1 LTYIY
6 IYGTNKI
13 ERVTK
18 KRGAKMKKVLFL
30 IALGFAVSS
39 LAFAEDIT
47 ITTFY
52 PAPFGVY
59 RTLRVVNDNEEIFIG
74 NDANNPSIEIRNL
87 DGAGMTPYIDFSRT
101 AGPDFDFRL
110 ILSGV
115 NDLDVWGGRTTFRND
130 DGSPA
135 TVRTGGIWYCLNY

>member
-13 ERVTK
+13 EWVTK
-18 KRGAKMKKVLFL
+18 KKGVKMKKVLFL

-59 RTLRVVNDNEEIFIG
+59 RTLRVLNDNEEILMG
-74 NDANNPSIEIRNL
+74 NDANNPGIELRDL
-87 DGAGMTPYIDFSRT
+87 DGGGNTPYIDFTNDGAS
-101 AGPDFDFRL
+101 DFDFRVV
-110 ILSGV
+110 LSADD
-115 NDLDVWGGRTTFRND
+115 DLDIRGGTTTFRND
-130 DGSPA
+130 NGTPA
-135 TVRTGGIWYCLNY
+135 TVRVGEVWYCASY